1 MTKPRGR
8 RRAQSPYQPRLLYG
22 SGRTAA
28 DPARPQPPPYGAPG
42 RPPRIPKG
50 TGETRRYLAVGLDCY
65 LCLLVVGL
73 LVHSCLGPAHAG
85 AGRTAAVL
93 IGHLTVLSFA
103 NQVLLTMAVRASAG
117 KLIMGVRVI
126 RLPDAGRPEFRRL
139 VLRWLY
145 GLFWLPLQPWHHLR
159 RTATAE
165 PPPRE
170 RLGGGPRPPRT
181 RTWRGS
187 ARSTA
192 ATCGTTGRRWRGV
205 RGDLA
210 PHSLHLQPRHPRR
223 RASRAPRW
231 VRD

>member
-1 MTKPRGR
+1 MPR
-8 RRAQSPYQPRLLYG
+8 
-22 SGRTAA
+22 
-28 DPARPQPPPYGAPG
+28 
-42 RPPRIPKG
+42 G

-85 AGRTAAVL
+85 AGRTAALL

-159 RTATAE
+159 RTTTAE

-170 RLGGGPRPPRT
+170 RLGGCPRT
-181 RTWRGS
+181 APDTDLAGVRQVHRSDLRYYREAVEG
-187 ARSTA
+187 RST
-192 ATCGTTGRRWRGV
+192 G
-205 RGDLA
+205 
-210 PHSLHLQPRHPRR
+210 
-223 RASRAPRW
+223 
-231 VRD
+231 

>member
-1 MTKPRGR
+1 M
-8 RRAQSPYQPRLLYG
+8 YG
-22 SGRTAA
+22 SGRAA
-28 DPARPQPPPYGAPG
+28 VPPAQQPYG

-73 LVHSCLGPAHAG
+73 LVHSCLGPAGAG

-93 IGHLTVLSFA
+93 IGHLTLLSFA

-159 RTATAE
+159 RGATAE

-170 RLGGGPRPPRT
+170 RLGGGPP
-181 RTWRGS
+181 
-187 ARSTA
+187 TA
-192 ATCGTTGRRWRGV
+192 PHTDLAGV
-205 RGDLA
+205 RQVHRSDLRYYREA
-210 PHSLHLQPRHPRR
+210 VEGRTG
-223 RASRAPRW
+223 
-231 VRD
+231 

>member
-1 MTKPRGR
+1 MMLPMTKPRGR

-22 SGRTAA
+22 SGRTATR
-28 DPARPQPPPYGAPG
+28 PSGRPQPHPYGAPV
-42 RPPRIPKG
+42 RQPRIPKG

-73 LVHSCLGPAHAG
+73 LLHSCLGSPGAG

-93 IGHLTVLSFA
+93 VGQLTVLSFA

-159 RTATAE
+159 RAAAAE
-165 PPPRE
+165 PPPPE
-170 RLGGGPRPPRT
+170 RLGGGPP
-181 RTWRGS
+181 
-187 ARSTA
+187 A
-192 ATCGTTGRRWRGV
+192 APCTDLAGV
-205 RGDLA
+205 RQVHRSDLRYYREA
-210 PHSLHLQPRHPRR
+210 VEGRTG
-223 RASRAPRW
+223 
-231 VRD
+231 

>member
-1 MTKPRGR
+1 MMLPMTKRRGR

-85 AGRTAAVL
+85 AGRTVAVL

-170 RLGGGPRPPRT
+170 RLGGGPP
-181 RTWRGS
+181 
-187 ARSTA
+187 
-192 ATCGTTGRRWRGV
+192 ATPHTDLAGV
-205 RGDLA
+205 RQVHRSDL
-210 PHSLHLQPRHPRR
+210 RHYRETVEGR
-223 RASRAPRW
+223 TG
-231 VRD
+231 

>member
-1 MTKPRGR
+1 MTKRRGR

-22 SGRTAA
+22 TGRTAA
-28 DPARPQPPPYGAPG
+28 LPARQRPAPHGAPG
-42 RPPRIPKG
+42 RQPRIPKG

-73 LVHSCLGPAHAG
+73 LVHSCLGQAHWG
-85 AGRTAAVL
+85 AGRTAALLV
-93 IGHLTVLSFA
+93 GHLAVLSFA

-159 RTATAE
+159 RGAAAE

-170 RLGGGPRPPRT
+170 RLGGGPRTPPDTDLAGVRQVH
-181 RTWRGS
+181 
-187 ARSTA
+187 RSDLRYYRDA
-192 ATCGTTGRRWRGV
+192 VEACGTG
-205 RGDLA
+205 
-210 PHSLHLQPRHPRR
+210 
-223 RASRAPRW
+223 
-231 VRD
+231 